1 MSQNPPRYSL
11 LARLNHRK
19 SAGQTASLSATS
31 PISPARPAG
40 RQMAAGQTSMARMT
54 TCRAWPP
61 SPRSKPWSK
70 PLAGAMADIVKL
82 TVFVTD
88 IRRREQVWQ
97 ARSEFFEGDF
107 PSSSLVEVSKL
118 ADPAVTVEIEAIA
131 HIGGS
136 RTLQ

>member
-1 MSQNPPRYSL
+1 MSQIRRITASNAPEPPAKRWSNCLVIGDIAYIS
-11 LARLNHRK
+11 
-19 SAGQTASLSATS
+19 GQTGRAADGGGPDVNGPNDYLQSLTIFTKIKALVE
-31 PISPARPAG
+31 
-40 RQMAAGQTSMARMT
+40 AAGGT
-54 TCRAWPP
+54 
-61 SPRSKPWSK
+61 
-70 PLAGAMADIVKL
+70 MADIVKL

-88 IRRREQVWQ
+88 IRRREQIWQ

-107 PSSSLVEVSKL
+107 PTSSLVEVSKL

>member
-1 MSQNPPRYSL
+1 MSQIRRITASSAPEPPTKRWSNCLVIGDIAYIS
-11 LARLNHRK
+11 
-19 SAGQTASLSATS
+19 GQTGRAADGGGPGVNGPNDYLQSLAIFTK
-31 PISPARPAG
+31 IKALVE
-40 RQMAAGQTSMARMT
+40 AAGGT
-54 TCRAWPP
+54 
-61 SPRSKPWSK
+61 
-70 PLAGAMADIVKL
+70 MADIVKL

-107 PSSSLVEVSKL
+107 PTSSLVEVSKL

-131 HIGGS
+131 HIGCS

>member
-1 MSQNPPRYSL
+1 MSEIRHVTASGAPEPPEKRWSNCLVVDDVAYIS
-11 LARLNHRK
+11 
-19 SAGQTASLSATS
+19 GQTGRAADGGGTDVNGPNDYLQSLATFTK
-31 PISPARPAG
+31 IKALVE
-40 RQMAAGQTSMARMT
+40 AAGGT
-54 TCRAWPP
+54 
-61 SPRSKPWSK
+61 
-70 PLAGAMADIVKL
+70 MADIVKL

-97 ARSEFFEGDF
+97 ARSESFEGNF
-107 PSSSLVEVSKL
+107 PTPSLLEVSKL